1 MVPTSM
7 QARGMVLSI
16 MPLRLHP
23 LLLLNNSLT
32 PNFMTVTLNNK
43 LIELRKESTLHQ
55 LIEQEKIP
63 TQNVAI
69 AVNNKLVMR
78 CMWCNTILQDGDN
91 IVAIVAAYGG

>member
-1 MVPTSM
+1 
-7 QARGMVLSI
+7 
-16 MPLRLHP
+16 
-23 LLLLNNSLT
+23 
-32 PNFMTVTLNNK
+32 MTVTLNNK

-69 AVNNKLVMR
+69 AVNNRLVMR
-78 CMWCNTILQDGDN
+78 SMWGNTILQDGDN